1 MPKDRRGRTTKGED
15 RSKGPLSSNIPDLKD
30 KVCKMTLD
38 LIMRGGRINI
48 ILDYLVNVQE
58 EKKIDES
65 KIPSIDELIGDLTR
79 GFRELNKFKGELIG
93 TPSLNQEEEK
103 NIYLTSEEAKK
114 VQLKKDHWLQR
125 FINSNSKN
133 IMEWLTDDS
142 ITNMFELTGYEPE
155 TPRPSREQIG
165 DQWEDISIIYNNTIA
180 YLRGREEE
188 AGVTELLSKMPSNL
202 PLTHISINRGKIRDY
217 ELFIKEIGDTL
228 LNRSVDL
235 AKNIVTIFTR
245 LGLTTLKIGGYTMA
259 IATKFI
265 SDLFVNILRN
275 KIHSGLW
282 SMIEQGVGYFIDAP
296 FIITD
301 NKIEIREKINY
312 KYRLFLCL
320 IIIKTI
326 FMLGNLIFKTEV
338 IDSFDQLRQ
347 LMNFGM
353 ELLNTYNTVD
363 KNYYS
368 LEFVSE
374 EYRDIREHI
383 DYIMVGMNKLTEWY
397 LMRKT
402 IVFDMNNK
410 SEEKLLILDKKEFR
424 NMNASEIDDILS
436 READM
441 DIAEPGDET
450 GSAAPPILSDAAPGV
465 DASPIGESK
474 KKKTRRRRKSKGNNS
489 KKGKKKKKKRK
500 QTNRR
505 KKK

>member
-1 MPKDRRGRTTKGED
+1 MPKQGRERTTY
-15 RSKGPLSSNIPDLKD
+15 RSKDPLSSNITDLKD
-30 KVCKMTLD
+30 KVCTMTSG
-38 LIMRGGRINI
+38 LIMSGGRINI
-48 ILDYLVNVQE
+48 ILDYLVKVQE
-58 EKKIDES
+58 DMNANGDI
-65 KIPSIDELIGDLTR
+65 IPSIGELKGDLMR

-103 NIYLTSEEAKK
+103 KIYLTSEEAKK
-114 VQLKKDHWLQR
+114 IQLKKDDWLKR
-125 FINSNSKN
+125 FTDSDNKN
-133 IMEWLTDDS
+133 IIEWLKDDS
-142 ITNMFELTGYEPE
+142 VNKMFELSDDVPV
-155 TPRPSREQIG
+155 TPRILTEEMG
-165 DQWEDISIIYNNTIA
+165 DQWEDISVIYNNTID
-180 YLRGREEE
+180 YLRSKEKE
-188 AGVTELLSKMPSNL
+188 AGVTELLIKMPSNL

-301 NKIEIREKINY
+301 NKIEIQGKINY

-326 FMLGNLIFKTEV
+326 FMLGNLIFKAKKDTV
-338 IDSFDQLRQ
+338 DTPHKLR
-347 LMNFGM
+347 
-353 ELLNTYNTVD
+353 ELLTNGIKLLNSYNTVD

-383 DYIMVGMNKLTEWY
+383 DYIMIDMNKLTEWY

-402 IVFDMNNK
+402 IVFDMNK

-441 DIAEPGDET
+441 DIAEPEPGDET
-450 GSAAPPILSDAAPGV
+450 GSAAPQILSHAP
-465 DASPIGESK
+465 PIGESK
-474 KKKTRRRRKSKGNNS
+474 KKRSKRKRKSS
-489 KKGKKKKKKRK
+489 KKKKGKKRK
-500 QTNRR
+500 QTKRR